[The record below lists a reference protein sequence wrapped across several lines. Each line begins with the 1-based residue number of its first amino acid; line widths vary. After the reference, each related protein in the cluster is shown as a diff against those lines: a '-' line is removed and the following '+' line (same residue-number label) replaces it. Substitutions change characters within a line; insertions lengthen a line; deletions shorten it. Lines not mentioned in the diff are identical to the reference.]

1 MGRPVETGRKGAV
14 MNHPNSPIELAVRVV
29 LGVALLLAVAAPA
42 AAVERGP
49 FSLEVLVD
57 GRPLTEHVARGA
69 RYVEALES
77 REYSLRLRNHTSQ
90 RIAVALAVDG
100 LNTIDAKHTKAREA
114 SKWILGPWETV
125 TLDGW
130 QTGNSTA
137 RRFFFT
143 TEEKSYGAWLGKTT
157 NLGLISAAV
166 FREKQRPVAF
176 QQPRSEKKRSA
187 PSPAGEPGRRDSSV
201 PLESEMRE
209 ETADS
214 AAPGIEP
221 TDEMAATGI
230 GREVDHRV
238 HRVRFEAERNP
249 AAVLEL
255 RYEYRDALVRLGV
268 LPPSY
273 ARQEDALD
281 RRERASGFADTGFAP
296 DPYHNRR

>member
-1 MGRPVETGRKGAV
+1 

-29 LGVALLLAVAAPA
+29 LGVALLLAVSAPA
-42 AAVERGP
+42 AAMERGP

-57 GRPLTEHVARGA
+57 GRPLTEHIARGA
-69 RYVEALES
+69 RYVEALEG

-100 LNTIDAKHTKAREA
+100 LNTIDAKHTGAREA
-114 SKWILGPWETV
+114 SKWILGPWETI

-157 NLGLISAAV
+157 NLGVISAAV
-166 FREKQRPVAF
+166 FREKKPVAF
-176 QQPRSEKKRSA
+176 QRPRREKMRSTPA
-187 PSPAGEPGRRDSSV
+187 PAGESGRRDSSV
-201 PLESEMRE
+201 PLESEVRDE
-209 ETADS
+209 AADS

-221 TDEMAATGI
+221 SDEMAATGI

-249 AAVLEL
+249 AAVLEV

-273 ARQEDALD
+273 AWQEDPLE
-281 RRERASGFADTGFAP
+281 RRERASGFSDTGFAP
-296 DPYHNRR
+296 DPYRHRRR

>member
-1 MGRPVETGRKGAV
+1 
-14 MNHPNSPIELAVRVV
+14 MNHPNCPIKLAVRAV
-29 LGVALLLAVAAPA
+29 LAVAMLLAVAAPA
-42 AAVERGP
+42 AALERGP
-49 FSLEVLVD
+49 FSLEILVD

-69 RYVEALES
+69 RYVEALEG
-77 REYSLRLRNHTSQ
+77 REYSLRLQNHTSQ

-100 LNTIDAKHTKAREA
+100 LNTIDAKHTGAREG

-157 NLGLISAAV
+157 NLGVISAAV
-166 FREKQRPVAF
+166 FREKKRPIAF
-176 QQPRSEKKRSA
+176 QQPRREKRSA
-187 PSPAGEPGRRDSSV
+187 PASAGEPGRRDSSA
-201 PLESEMRE
+201 PLESEVRE
-209 ETADS
+209 EAADN
-214 AAPGIEP
+214 AAHGVEP
-221 TDEMAATGI
+221 SDEMAATGI

-238 HRVRFEAERNP
+238 RRVRFEAERNP
-249 AAVLEL
+249 AAVLEV

-268 LPPSY
+268 LPPSW
-273 ARQEDALD
+273 ARHDDPLE

-296 DPYHNRR
+296 DPYHSHRR